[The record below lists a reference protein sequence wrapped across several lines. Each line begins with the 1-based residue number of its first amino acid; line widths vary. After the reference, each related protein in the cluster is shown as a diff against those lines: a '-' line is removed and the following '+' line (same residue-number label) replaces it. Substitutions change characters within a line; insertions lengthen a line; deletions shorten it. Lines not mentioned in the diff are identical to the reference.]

1 MSSANPSLGPL
12 TATQKR
18 VAKVLE
24 RMREAALDSDDD
36 AQMFAELLE
45 AGLTEL
51 HGEDAFGSEGQ
62 CDPRGD
68 FRDGTWSMSHVQG
81 LDG

>member
-1 MSSANPSLGPL
+1 MSSSNTTLGPL

-51 HGEDAFGSEGQ
+51 HAEDAFGTEGQ

-68 FRDGTWSMSHVQG
+68 FRDGAWSMSHVQG